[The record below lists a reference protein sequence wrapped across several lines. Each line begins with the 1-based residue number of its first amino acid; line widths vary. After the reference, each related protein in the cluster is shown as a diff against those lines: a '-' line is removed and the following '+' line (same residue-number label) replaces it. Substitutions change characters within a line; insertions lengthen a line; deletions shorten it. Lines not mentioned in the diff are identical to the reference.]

1 MGLVGL
7 LTRASP
13 NHSCLPKVSKLHL
26 SGLLALTLGA
36 YSGGAVPDSHR
47 LPKSPSTSGYKP
59 CPAKSQGCHWTLSA
73 GKRLKLDPIQTRRQ
87 RTTLQL
93 EGQLA
98 ITEMILSIW
107 IYWPVSFLNAILKLE
122 G

>member
-47 LPKSPSTSGYKP
+47 FPKSPSTSGYKP
-59 CPAKSQGCHWTLSA
+59 CPAKSQGCHGTLIV
-73 GKRLKLDPIQTRRQ
+73 GKRLKLDPIQTQRQ
-87 RTTLQL
+87 PTTLQL
-93 EGQLA
+93 EAQLA

-107 IYWPVSFLNAILKLE
+107 TYWSLSFLNAILKLQS
-122 G
+122 